1 MSAASKTPLSR
12 QPLYT
17 ARHFGSHEPRILLV
31 SAGGTVGLFV
41 GALLAL
47 GY

>member
-17 ARHFGSHEPRILLV
+17 ASHFGSHEPRILLV
-31 SAGGTVGLFV
+31 SAGGTGLFV